1 MQNILVSGGAGFI
14 GSNFVRHLLANE
26 PGIRLINLDLLTYAG
41 SNANLQNLPN
51 EHNHVF
57 IHADIRDQDTVHE
70 IFNRFSI
77 DTVVHF
83 AAESHVDRSIFGPAA
98 FVETNIVG
106 TFILLEEAK
115 LHWMDD
121 MEGKRFHHVST
132 DEVFGS
138 LSPES
143 PAFTEITPYDP
154 RSPYSASKAS
164 SDHLVRAY
172 FHTFGLPITI
182 TNCSNNYGPYQYPEK
197 LIPVIIT
204 NCLEGKPI
212 PVYGDGK
219 QIRDWLYV
227 IDHCTAIHQ
236 VLLNGRIGET
246 YNIGGNNQPTNLEI
260 IHQIC
265 DILDERLPESPYR
278 PHKNLITFVKDRPGH
293 DRRYAMDISRV
304 SSELGWQPTESL
316 HTGLQKTVEWYLTNQ
331 DWVEQVQKESG
342 YSDWIEK
349 NYNER

>member
-1 MQNILVSGGAGFI
+1 MQNVLVTGGAGFI
-14 GSNFVRHLLANE
+14 GSNFVRHLLSNE
-26 PGIRLINLDLLTYAG
+26 PAIRVINLDLLTYAG
-41 SNANLQNLPN
+41 SKSNLQNLPH
-51 EHNHVF
+51 EDNHIF
-57 IHADIRDQDTVHE
+57 IHADIRDQETVHE

-83 AAESHVDRSIFGPAA
+83 AAESHVDRSILGPAA

-106 TFILLEEAK
+106 TFVLLEEAK
-115 LHWMDD
+115 LHWMGD

-138 LSPES
+138 LSPQS
-143 PAFTEITPYDP
+143 PAFTETTPYDP

-172 FHTFGLPITI
+172 FHTYHLPITI

-227 IDHCTAIHQ
+227 IDHCIAIRQ
-236 VLLNGRIGET
+236 VLSKGRIGET

-260 IHQIC
+260 ILQIC
-265 DILDERLPESPYR
+265 EILDERLPESPHR
-278 PHKNLITFVKDRPGH
+278 PHKNLINFVKDRPGH
-293 DRRYAMDISRV
+293 DRRYDMDISKV
-304 SSELGWQPTESL
+304 SSELGWQPLESL
-316 HTGLQKTVEWYLTNQ
+316 HTGLQKTIEWYLTNQ
-331 DWVEQVQKESG
+331 DWVKHIQEESG
-342 YSDWIEK
+342 YLDWIEE

>member
-1 MQNILVSGGAGFI
+1 MQNVLVTGGAGFI
-14 GSNFVRHLLANE
+14 GSNFVRHLLSNE
-26 PGIRLINLDLLTYAG
+26 PAIRVINLDLLTYAG
-41 SNANLQNLPN
+41 SKSNLQNLPH
-51 EHNHVF
+51 EDNHIF
-57 IHADIRDQDTVHE
+57 IHADIRDQETVHE

-83 AAESHVDRSIFGPAA
+83 AAESHVDRSILGPAA

-106 TFILLEEAK
+106 TFVLLEEAK
-115 LHWMDD
+115 LHWMGD

-138 LSPES
+138 LSPQS
-143 PAFTEITPYDP
+143 PAFTETTPYDP

-172 FHTFGLPITI
+172 FHTYHLPITI

-227 IDHCTAIHQ
+227 IDHCIAIRQ
-236 VLLNGRIGET
+236 VLSKGRIGET

-260 IHQIC
+260 ILQIC
-265 DILDERLPESPYR
+265 EILDERLPESSHR
-278 PHKNLITFVKDRPGH
+278 PHKNLIKFVKDRPGH
-293 DRRYAMDISRV
+293 DRRYDMDISKV
-304 SSELGWQPTESL
+304 SSELGWQPLESL
-316 HTGLQKTVEWYLTNQ
+316 HTGLQKTIEWYLTNQ
-331 DWVEQVQKESG
+331 DWVKHIQEESG
-342 YSDWIEK
+342 YLDWIEE